1 MLEQMCGQ
9 HMKQRNTGNIMNLII
24 YSPGDI
30 PSQSIYNSQGH
41 ISNEVLNP
49 VKMNT
54 NCILL
59 IH

>member
-1 MLEQMCGQ
+1 MQANVRADVWATYEAE
-9 HMKQRNTGNIMNLII
+9 K
-24 YSPGDI
+24 YW
-30 PSQSIYNSQGH
+30 